1 MVWCYLET
9 LQVAWVDGERVLV
22 TRLGLAPLRPRLVDG
37 ALQVEDQ
44 VGQREHL
51 HGETTIFMV

>member
-1 MVWCYLET
+1 M
-9 LQVAWVDGERVLV
+9 ARVDGERVLV

-51 HGETTIFMV
+51 HGETTIFMA

>member
-1 MVWCYLET
+1 M
-9 LQVAWVDGERVLV
+9 ARVDGERVLV

-37 ALQVEDQ
+37 PLQVEDQ

-51 HGETTIFMV
+51 HGEVTIFMV